1 MATTDANAAPKSPEV
16 QMMDALFREKWL
28 ADKVA
33 AAAAEN
39 QQLKSRIEM
48 VQNEAEQSRLK
59 QGDLIWFYRKEA
71 EQKEKVI
78 SSLTQTN
85 LKLEATIRE
94 VKEKA
99 EDEIKRMEAQNGQVK
114 KELQEHLERLTRES
128 KSLRDFSEQKRE
140 LEMQLAV
147 LKSTLEAE
155 QKEMAKKVNDLERRN
170 VSEKERLKKEMLL
183 KIKETKLSL
192 LAMTEDQLHTTTK
205 RAIMENEQMTIEL
218 QYQSKETERL
228 LAKNSKLQ
236 TEIQRLRREVDI
248 HKETEVKLA
257 KRTNFFQKLIKKLNE
272 KSKESDKTIS
282 DLQAQ
287 QAMTQRSGA
296 SKLFAENQVI
306 RQLERQLETAME
318 EKRDSAA
325 ESGVLRAQLQM
336 AKNNLAQFL
345 ELQDESVTFI
355 WSEIERAR
363 AASRQGGG
371 TSVADLPASERERL
385 LSTIFE
391 RLRTLK
397 DSFARD
403 ISLSLMD
410 PVPPA
415 GSSSSSS
422 PRALGDSTPVGV

>member
-1 MATTDANAAPKSPEV
+1 
-16 QMMDALFREKWL
+16 
-28 ADKVA
+28 
-33 AAAAEN
+33 
-39 QQLKSRIEM
+39 
-48 VQNEAEQSRLK
+48 
-59 QGDLIWFYRKEA
+59 
-71 EQKEKVI
+71 
-78 SSLTQTN
+78 
-85 LKLEATIRE
+85 
-94 VKEKA
+94 
-99 EDEIKRMEAQNGQVK
+99 
-114 KELQEHLERLTRES
+114 
-128 KSLRDFSEQKRE
+128 
-140 LEMQLAV
+140 
-147 LKSTLEAE
+147 
-155 QKEMAKKVNDLERRN
+155 
-170 VSEKERLKKEMLL
+170 
-183 KIKETKLSL
+183 
-192 LAMTEDQLHTTTK
+192 
-205 RAIMENEQMTIEL
+205 MTIEL

-228 LAKNSKLQ
+228 LGKNSKLQ

-363 AASRQGGG
+363 AASRQG
-371 TSVADLPASERERL
+371 SVTFAAERVPISSLNGWGQVEGHPSRTCRHRNASDC
-385 LSTIFE
+385 S
-391 RLRTLK
+391 
-397 DSFARD
+397 AR
-403 ISLSLMD
+403 SLS
-410 PVPPA
+410 A
-415 GSSSSSS
+415 CGH
-422 PRALGDSTPVGV
+422 